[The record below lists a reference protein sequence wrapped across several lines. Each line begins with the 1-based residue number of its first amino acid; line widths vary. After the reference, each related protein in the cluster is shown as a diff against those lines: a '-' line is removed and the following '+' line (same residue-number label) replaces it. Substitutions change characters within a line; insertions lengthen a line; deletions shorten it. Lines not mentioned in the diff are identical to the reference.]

1 MPILEFRCKRHGKFE
16 MVVLGFGN
24 AETCKGGPCPKCKRM
39 SPKEEFPLPAK
50 FMGCF
55 GENNSTPPAP
65 SKRHSTKKM
74 DKKGNS

>member
-1 MPILEFRCKRHGKFE
+1 MPILEFKCAKHGKFE
-16 MVVLGFGN
+16 MVVLSWGE
-24 AETCKGGPCPKCKRM
+24 AKDCSQAPCPTCKRHA
-39 SPKEEFPLPAK
+39 PKEEFPLPAK
-50 FMGCF
+50 FMGCY